1 MDPPVRM
8 GVVVTSI
15 LHESIH
21 GLLYFYLSHFILQSV
36 RKKTSKNMTFRQ
48 WLRPSN
54 YRLRTKLIITYILL
68 TVVPMSILVSASYQR
83 YAKSI
88 EESVAAAIA

>member
-1 MDPPVRM
+1 M
-8 GVVVTSI
+8 
-15 LHESIH
+15 
-21 GLLYFYLSHFILQSV
+21 
-36 RKKTSKNMTFRQ
+36 NFRQ
-48 WLRPSN
+48 WLLPSN

-88 EESVAAAIA
+88 EEQVGEYIPKLLDQANRNLDQKIAEFYKLPELLYNSNPEFDSC